1 MRLRVLLPATVLAL
15 CACAAV
21 DLKVPLSGEQL
32 ARVHKVAVVS
42 LLGDTFTGI
51 SIVAPPMAEQHFTAT
66 VADWAEDQFV
76 ESQAASLLQESG
88 RFDAKVLARGKLGSA
103 ELRADHA
110 RRLWD
115 LAREQ
120 GYDTVVSVWPS
131 VDQNFPFYRPG
142 YGYFEQ
148 TLLGV
153 NHRCL
158 YAAYTV
164 EVYDVATQRRMTW
177 EWGGAEPCRQD
188 SAEALAYRGSLEP
201 YTDVEKLQMRL
212 GLESRFSET
221 LAYALKKMGML
232 SGPAPAPAR

>member
-1 MRLRVLLPATVLAL
+1 MRLRLLLPAAILVLG
-15 CACAAV
+15 ACAAV
-21 DLKVPLSGEQL
+21 DIKSPLSSEQL

-51 SIVAPPMAEQHFTAT
+51 SIVAPPMTEQHFTAS
-66 VADWAEDQFV
+66 VADWAEDEFV
-76 ESQAASLLQESG
+76 ESQAASLLQEAG
-88 RFDAKVLARGKLGSA
+88 RFDVAVLARGKLSSA
-103 ELRADHA
+103 DLRADHA

-115 LAREQ
+115 LARDG
-120 GYDTVVSVWPS
+120 GYDTVVSIWPS
-131 VDQNFPFYRPG
+131 LSQNFPFYRPG

-164 EVYDVATQRRMTW
+164 EVYEVATQRRMTW

-188 SAEALAYRGSLEP
+188 SAEALAYRGSLQP
-201 YTDVEKLQMRL
+201 YSDVEKLQMRL
-212 GLESRFSET
+212 GLESRLSET
-221 LAYALKKMGML
+221 LGYALRKMGML
-232 SGPAPAPAR
+232 PAPAR